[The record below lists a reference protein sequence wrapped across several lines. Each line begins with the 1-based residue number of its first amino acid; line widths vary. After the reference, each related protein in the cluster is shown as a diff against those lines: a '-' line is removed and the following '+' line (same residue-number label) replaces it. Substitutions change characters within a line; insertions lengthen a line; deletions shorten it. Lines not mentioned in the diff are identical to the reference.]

1 MFTRI
6 LVAVDGSVHS
16 VKAAEYAR
24 KMAISF
30 GGEVD
35 VAYVV
40 NGEAARADVL
50 YNNDLFEIE
59 KARKEKIGV
68 VRTQYKEADFEYKL
82 HILHGEPG
90 PTLVE
95 FINEEE
101 YACVVL
107 GSRGLNNLQ
116 TFLLGS
122 VSHKVAK
129 QVNCSVLVV
138 K

>member
-1 MFTRI
+1 MFNRI
-6 LVAVDGSVHS
+6 LVAADGSDHS

-24 KMAISF
+24 EMATRF

-40 NGEAARADVL
+40 NGENARADVL
-50 YNNDLFEIE
+50 HHNDPFEIE

-68 VRTQYKEADFEYKL
+68 VRAQFEKADFDYKL

-95 FINEEE
+95 FINEQK
-101 YACVVL
+101 YDCVVL
-107 GSRGLNNLQ
+107 GSRGLNKLQ

-129 QVNCSVLVV
+129 QVDCSVLVV